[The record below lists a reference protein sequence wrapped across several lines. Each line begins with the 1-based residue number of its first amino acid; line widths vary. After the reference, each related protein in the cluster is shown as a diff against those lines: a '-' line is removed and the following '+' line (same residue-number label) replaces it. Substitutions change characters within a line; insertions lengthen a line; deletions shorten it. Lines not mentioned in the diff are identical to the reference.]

1 MNIRQFKP
9 GQIITRVRLAKNE
22 YGQESIDEELAG
34 INLMGEKLIL
44 KSVENGCIYLTSDL
58 GDVKLL
64 MYDLLGFDWSNGW
77 DYYKEIEHPVKM
89 THRAWFY
96 GGMAGFILSMFIVCA
111 MDVSNLVF
119 YSYMAVFAAALYS
132 FAIYITKTEQ

>member
-1 MNIRQFKP
+1 MHIRNFRS
-9 GQIITRVRLAKNE
+9 GDIITRVRLARNE
-22 YGQESIDEELAG
+22 YGHYEMDDELCG
-34 INLMGEKLIL
+34 PNLMGERLIL

-77 DYYKEIEHPVKM
+77 DYYKEIEYPVTK

-96 GGMAGFILSMFIVCA
+96 GGMAGFILSMLIVCA
-111 MDVSNLVF
+111 MDVSNITF
-119 YSYMAVFAAALYS
+119 YSYMGVFAAALYS
-132 FAIYITKTEQ
+132 FAIYITKVEQ